1 MKPRIVAL
9 SIALMFALGML
20 VPSRALAA
28 PASFYLKNLGTT
40 TIYHVYVSRHTSSDW
55 GSDAL
60 GSQVLPVGSEETFTF
75 PDDSFDTCEWDIAI
89 VYSDGHTAYD
99 WDTNLCDVS
108 TLTSTY

>member
-9 SIALMFALGML
+9 SIALVFALGIL
-20 VPSRALAA
+20 IPSRAMATT
-28 PASFYLKNLGTT
+28 ASFSLKNLGTT
-40 TIYHVYVSRHTSSDW
+40 TIYHVYVSRLSSSTW

-60 GSQVLPVGSEETFTF
+60 GSQVVPVGSEETFTF
-75 PDDSFDTCEWDIAI
+75 NDDSFDTCEWDIAI

-99 WDTNLCDVS
+99 WDTNLCEVS